1 MLQLSADIF
10 ALRMSLFILFF
21 EILLKL
27 MKRET
32 IKVESGCYMM
42 DSLRK
47 AFLLFLKGQFNLI
60 FYIFCRIEILLK
72 KTPSTEFCGA
82 VLIF

>member
-1 MLQLSADIF
+1 
-10 ALRMSLFILFF
+10 
-21 EILLKL
+21 

-32 IKVESGCYMM
+32 IKVESGYYMM
-42 DSLRK
+42 ASLRK

-60 FYIFCRIEILLK
+60 FFTFFGRIEILLK
-72 KTPSTEFCGA
+72 NKPSTEFCGA